1 MRRLSLPAA
10 GRRSATALAVAGLF
24 AGAVLTAAPAH
35 ADGPVFTLGGPAEVG
50 LRPYPATGKPQT
62 TTVDVTVNNPSED
75 VENGDFDGEYT
86 VTFDLSALAG
96 VADVTFGDTGSSDCK
111 ITGTTG
117 VCTDYGVWAGLSS
130 VAELKVSAA
139 KGSKLGATGDIKVSG
154 TAEGATFTP
163 FATKVTVGGPDL
175 VMKPLNLKADVKPGQ
190 AQRAPIT
197 FANAGTSAVDGV
209 LLTLLHSHGIE
220 IPERFS
226 NCEYSDGVGPG
237 NEFDNAYTTVVCAL
251 EGPFEPGAVYELE
264 KPFTVKA
271 ADHAFIEDFIY
282 RVNENSPKERAAQ
295 RAGAAFTPGT
305 GGVLGVKK
313 QAAPARSADLDPWN
327 NQQEQGIRAKNTAD
341 FAAYGVSVEK
351 AAVGETVKAGIGF
364 RNQGPAW
371 IGYLRSGESIGLVDV
386 KIPQG
391 AKVTAKPKSCN
402 GVTAS
407 GGERDK
413 QLGAPRYICQVGSVV
428 LEDAD
433 FALPFELT
441 IEKVVTDATGTVTV
455 RNWHEPEPALQF
467 DPNMANNTAKLVLNG
482 KDSGTT
488 TGGTSGGSTTGGST
502 GGSTGGDSAQSTG
515 GTAAGSGTSTGG
527 TAEGGLASTG
537 STALLT
543 ASAAAVAL
551 AAGGFL
557 FVAVRRRRATTGA

>member
-86 VTFDLSALAG
+86 VRFDLSALAG
-96 VADVTFGDTGSSDCK
+96 VADVKFGDTGSSDCK

-139 KGSKLGATGDIKVSG
+139 KGSKPGATGDIKVSG
-154 TAEGATFTP
+154 SAEGATFTS

-175 VMKPLNLKADVKPGQ
+175 VMKPLNLTADVKPGQ

-197 FANAGTSAVDGV
+197 FANAGTSAAGDV
-209 LLTLLHSHGIE
+209 LLTLMYSHGIE

-226 NCEYSDGVGPG
+226 NCEYSQGTGEDFEHVYST
-237 NEFDNAYTTVVCAL
+237 AICAL

-271 ADHAFIEDFIY
+271 AGHAFIEDFIY
-282 RVNENSPKERAAQ
+282 RVNEDSPKERAAQ

-305 GGVLGVKK
+305 GGVLGG
-313 QAAPARSADLDPWN
+313 RSRPPRPVLRTSTR
-327 NQQEQGIRAKNTAD
+327 GTTSRSRA
-341 FAAYGVSVEK
+341 S
-351 AAVGETVKAGIGF
+351 
-364 RNQGPAW
+364 
-371 IGYLRSGESIGLVDV
+371 
-386 KIPQG
+386 
-391 AKVTAKPKSCN
+391 
-402 GVTAS
+402 
-407 GGERDK
+407 
-413 QLGAPRYICQVGSVV
+413 APRTRRTS
-428 LEDAD
+428 
-433 FALPFELT
+433 P
-441 IEKVVTDATGTVTV
+441 
-455 RNWHEPEPALQF
+455 R
-467 DPNMANNTAKLVLNG
+467 TA
-482 KDSGTT
+482 
-488 TGGTSGGSTTGGST
+488 
-502 GGSTGGDSAQSTG
+502 
-515 GTAAGSGTSTGG
+515 
-527 TAEGGLASTG
+527 
-537 STALLT
+537 
-543 ASAAAVAL
+543 
-551 AAGGFL
+551 
-557 FVAVRRRRATTGA
+557 